1 VPLVGVAR
9 EGVARELLSLH
20 RKNYVTA
27 GIVFMLDNYGARAR
41 ARARPDRD
49 RAMRRVGRETRAGGW
64 QKTAGR
70 GKVFRRIGRVEPAAE
85 RHPANE

>member
-1 VPLVGVAR
+1 VPPVGVAR

-20 RKNYVTA
+20 RKNYVAA
-27 GIVFMLDNYGARAR
+27 GIVFMLDNYGARDRIETALCGDRGANAR
-41 ARARPDRD
+41 QGVA
-49 RAMRRVGRETRAGGW
+49 

-70 GKVFRRIGRVEPAAE
+70 GKVFRRIGRVERAAE